1 MSATDAIES
10 VEFKSVL
17 IETDKLPMG
26 NNVVDLAPNVSNI
39 DIYEHMDKPY
49 LTAAIAYSDTQDIV
63 SSMDIG
69 GGERVEITLQST
81 RENSLPIVKKF
92 YLDKIV
98 AGNKVQGNI
107 EYFIFH
113 LIEDIGFIS
122 NLHNVNRSYS
132 GTPTNIIKRVAKEYL
147 GKELDSTNNSDQNMK
162 VIVPNLNPLETMSWI
177 KNRACTASGYPFYL
191 LSTLV
196 NDQLSFVDLQTIL
209 SSSSMNPDIP
219 FSFSESTMVDGSPIS
234 TPHRRVIRKYSFKD
248 AEDLYSLI
256 QKGLVG
262 SEYMYLDPTQNI
274 DNKFTFD
281 IQESVISLLK
291 KDMLIDEAPFYS
303 EDYKS
308 NGKELHKYPSR
319 RITQVGSTKA
329 YHKQDSYQQ
338 SGDVS
343 KYKLNVINRA
353 VDQLMKKNPMTM
365 LVNGI
370 DFLDGTSHLT
380 IGRKLTVRFLRNLA
394 PEDTDYFF
402 DNKKSGD
409 FLIFSAK
416 HSFDRETYMVSLSC
430 VKLDNGDVT

>member
-1 MSATDAIES
+1 MYATDSVES

-17 IETDKLPMG
+17 LETDKLPLG
-26 NNVVDLAPNVSNI
+26 SNVVDLAPNVSNI

-81 RENSLPIVKKF
+81 REDSLPIIKKF

-98 AGNKVQGNI
+98 AGNKVQGNM

-113 LIEDIGFIS
+113 LIEDIGFVS
-122 NLHNVNRSYS
+122 NLHNVNKSYS
-132 GTPTNIIKRVAKEYL
+132 GTPTEIIEKVAKEYL
-147 GKELDSTNNSDQNMK
+147 GKKLESSNSSDQNMK
-162 VIVPNLNPLETMSWI
+162 VIVPNLNPVETMSWI
-177 KNRACTASGYPFYL
+177 KNRACTSSGYPFYL
-191 LSTLV
+191 LSTLA
-196 NDQLSFVDLQTIL
+196 NDELTFADLKTLI
-209 SSSSMNPDIP
+209 SAPSMNPDIP
-219 FSFSESTMVDGSPIS
+219 FSFSESTMVDGSPVS
-234 TPHRRVIRKYSFKD
+234 TPHRRVIKKYSFTD
-248 AEDLYSLI
+248 TEDLYSLI

-291 KDMLIDEAPFYS
+291 KDKLVEDAPFYS
-303 EDYKS
+303 DDYKT

-329 YHKQDSYQQ
+329 YDKKDSYQQ
-338 SGDVS
+338 SGEVA

-365 LVNGI
+365 LVNGV
-370 DFLDGTSHLT
+370 DFLDGSSHLT
-380 IGRKLTVRFLRNLA
+380 IGRKVDVRFLRNIA

-430 VKLDNGDVT
+430 LKLSNGDVT